1 MDNYD
6 SESYKVIS
14 ERTFSAAESL
24 TGKGSAVQAV
34 YTHVVVFSGK
44 YLIFLKINMFN
55 IDFGFRICVLR

>member
-24 TGKGSAVQAV
+24 TEKKGLQCKQC
-34 YTHVVVFSGK
+34 THMWWYSQE
-44 YLIFLKINMFN
+44 N
-55 IDFGFRICVLR
+55 I